1 MLLEVES
8 RRKAA
13 MLRMRSAEPR
23 SSVSNNRIKD
33 VSDDW
38 FESWWELQIS
48 KIIWTSGNCI
58 TLCRPDLMLHD
69 RPLLCIRTRTRQALQ
84 VTVTCFGKVAEGGTH
99 HWDAR
104 FLTQVYPSLKLL
116 GSTAFISETEDH
128 LNFILCLSFF
138 LGMKSVWGSAMTT
151 ACVCG
156 SCCSSTA
163 ALSRVS
169 ISESSHSLYHTSF
182 YFLANKR
189 PSITSQKLKYS

>member
-8 RRKAA
+8 RRRAA

-58 TLCRPDLMLHD
+58 TLSAGLPLCRPELMLHD

-84 VTVTCFGKVAEGGTH
+84 ITVMWFGKVAEGGTH

-116 GSTAFISETEDH
+116 GSTAFISEMEDH
-128 LNFILCLSFF
+128 LSFILCLFF
-138 LGMKSVWGSAMTT
+138 FWAW
-151 ACVCG
+151 
-156 SCCSSTA
+156 
-163 ALSRVS
+163 RVS
-169 ISESSHSLYHTSF
+169 EAARWPLPAFAAPAAPPPQPYLVCLSVRALTHC
-182 YFLANKR
+182 
-189 PSITSQKLKYS
+189 ITPLFIF

>member
-8 RRKAA
+8 HRRAA
-13 MLRMRSAEPR
+13 VLRMHSAEPR

-58 TLCRPDLMLHD
+58 MLSAGLPLCRPDLMLHN

-84 VTVTCFGKVAEGGTH
+84 ITVTWFGKVAEGGTH

-116 GSTAFISETEDH
+116 GSTAFTSETEDH
-128 LNFILCLSFF
+128 LSFF
-138 LGMKSVWGSAMTT
+138 YA
-151 ACVCG
+151 
-156 SCCSSTA
+156 SSFSGHEEC
-163 ALSRVS
+163 LRQRDDHCLHLRLLLLLH
-169 ISESSHSLYHTSF
+169 HSLISCVYQWELSLTVSHL
-182 YFLANKR
+182 FLF
-189 PSITSQKLKYS
+189 SS